1 MGERINA
8 AWELAVR
15 KGPLCPRFVP
25 MRWNDL
31 WGNGAGER
39 LESLA
44 FSSPCRWRGSS
55 FGVVQF
61 GIDVLTIIHR
71 QVALFDLA
79 LCAGRRDVGGAT
91 TDRLQSRLSVRIPPA
106 PPTSPSPFANL
117 SRTPEK
123 RAIASCFAQLVAAE
137 NAFACGFRRFAARL
151 IRSNKIR
158 GHEKHA
164 CLPVLSAGTDGKS
177 ARRAPNLQD

>member
-1 MGERINA
+1 LLLSELAHTRCETLTYPRVMGERINA

-106 PPTSPSPFANL
+106 PPMSPYLRSFPDQDAEIPRLASFGCAMA
-117 SRTPEK
+117 PEK
-123 RAIASCFAQLVAAE
+123 TSSLFVVYHR
-137 NAFACGFRRFAARL
+137 
-151 IRSNKIR
+151 
-158 GHEKHA
+158 
-164 CLPVLSAGTDGKS
+164 D
-177 ARRAPNLQD
+177 